1 MYRKLICLLFFCVAL
16 FAQKIEINAKMFEG
30 SKDNKVGIF
39 SGDVVVKQGKDFL
52 HSATLKINFNNENKI
67 TNYTASNVSSF
78 SITMNGKDFKGKAN
92 LITYDVFKN
101 AYELSGNVKILE
113 DNKELLADHIILD
126 QKTGVYK
133 IKSTK
138 EKSPVK
144 VIFELEK

>member
-52 HSATLKINFNNENKI
+52 HSATLKINFNSENKI

-101 AYELSGNVKILE
+101 IYELSGNVKILE